1 MLASAQLLLCHLPD
15 SHSVRMLTHLEMLIV
30 ELRDRLLR
38 LLDAHE
44 AKGLVRVRAAP
55 MLPRLQLEVHALSS
69 VTLRRAVLLRS
80 SLWPSVRV
88 ADCHHHEI
96 FADRLG
102 LGHFDLLRRLVAHRH
117 NDLLERALRLPL
129 PANKLAVAL
138 LLVDCS
144 Q

>member
-1 MLASAQLLLCHLPD
+1 MPHRNMPRLTCSLPCK
-15 SHSVRMLTHLEMLIV
+15 IV
-30 ELRDRLLR
+30 ARRCELRAR
-38 LLDAHE
+38 
-44 AKGLVRVRAAP
+44 KP
-55 MLPRLQLEVHALSS
+55 
-69 VTLRRAVLLRS
+69 T
-80 SLWPSVRV
+80 
-88 ADCHHHEI
+88 HEI
-96 FADRLG
+96 FVDRLG